1 MGKKQQQAEADLASD
16 IGSFSL
22 DPFGFVHYA
31 YPWGEGDL
39 AEFSGPHEWQ
49 ARVLAQIGNHLS
61 GPKRFNPLL
70 LAIASGHGIGKSAL
84 IAWIADWGLSTLEDT
99 RIICTANTGDQLA
112 TKTIP
117 EVKKWFTRSSNAHWW
132 TLAAESIKRLDKNH
146 ADNWRIDFHTWSLEK
161 TEAFAGL
168 HNKGKR
174 LIVLFDESSA
184 IPDKIWEVTEG
195 ALTDENTEILWIA
208 FGNPTQNTGRFREC
222 FGRLSHRWKT
232 RQIDSRTVPGT
243 NKQQLD
249 KWVEDYGEDSD
260 FCRVRVKGEFP
271 RAGSSQFIASDVV
284 ALARRRDVGD
294 QGKAH
299 KILSVDVARF
309 GDDESVIGIRQG
321 LRFKILERL
330 RGVDTTQLAM
340 RTMYF
345 AKIHEVRALV
355 IDGDGVGGGVVD
367 YINLYFSDWMEQRPY
382 FRLKEFHGAGAVSD
396 KSMYYNKRAE
406 VWGLMRDWL
415 VTGSIPDIPDI
426 ETQLCGVDYF
436 FSSKNTIQLE
446 AKEDMKKKGMA
457 SPDIGDNLAMTFAI
471 DPQVK
476 TRDEEFAESL
486 EKEKDPMAR
495 HFMMLAETQRREKLN
510 QPKQYWE

>member
-1 MGKKQQQAEADLASD
+1 MAKKPNLDQQLAED
-16 IGSFSL
+16 IAAYAH
-22 DPFGFVHYA
+22 DPDGFVYYA
-31 YPWGEGDL
+31 YRWGEDDL
-39 AEFSGPHEWQ
+39 KDFGGPYDWQ
-49 ARVLAQIGNHLS
+49 RRILLQIGAHLS
-61 GPKRFNPLL
+61 GPRRFDPLL
-70 LAIASGHGIGKSAL
+70 LAVASGHGIGKSAL
-84 IAWIADWGLSTLEDT
+84 VSWITDWAVSTATDT
-99 RIICTANTGDQLA
+99 RVLITANTGDQLA

-117 EVKKWFTRSSNAHWW
+117 EVKKWFTRSLNAHWW
-132 TLAAESIKRLDKNH
+132 SLAAESIKSSDRKH

-168 HNKGKR
+168 HNQGKR
-174 LIVLFDESSA
+174 IVLIFDEASA
-184 IPDKIWEVTEG
+184 IPNKIWEVAEG
-195 ALTDENTEILWIA
+195 ALTDAETEIIWIA
-208 FGNPTQNTGRFREC
+208 FGNPTLNTGRFREC
-222 FGRLSHRWKT
+222 FGRLKHRWKT

-243 NKQQLD
+243 NKAQID

-284 ALARRRDVGD
+284 SLARRRDVGD
-294 QGKAH
+294 QNKAH

-321 LRFKILERL
+321 LRYKILERL

-345 AKIHEVRALV
+345 AKIHEPRALV

-367 YINLYFSDWMEQRPY
+367 YINLYFADWMKNRPW
-382 FRLKEFHGAGAVSD
+382 FRLKEFHGAGAVAD

-415 VTGSIPDIPDI
+415 VTGSIPDDPEVESDLTGP
-426 ETQLCGVDYF
+426 EYF

-446 AKEDMKKKGMA
+446 SKEDMKKRGLA
-457 SPDIGDNLAMTFAI
+457 SPDIGDNLAMTFAVE
-471 DPQVK
+471 PQMK
-476 TRDEEFAESL
+476 TRDEEFREQL
-486 EKEKDPMAR
+486 EREQNPMQR
-495 HFMMLAETQRREKLN
+495 HFMLLAETERRKKLA
-510 QPKQYWE
+510 QPKAYWD

>member
-1 MGKKQQQAEADLASD
+1 MAKKANLEQQIAEE
-16 IGSFSL
+16 IGSFAS
-22 DPFGFVHYA
+22 DPDGFVHFA

-39 AEFSGPHEWQ
+39 AEMAGPYDWQRIELLRIKKHLQGPH
-49 ARVLAQIGNHLS
+49 
-61 GPKRFNPLL
+61 RFEPLL
-70 LAIASGHGIGKSAL
+70 VAVASGHGVGKSAL
-84 IAWIADWGLSTLEDT
+84 ISWIANWGISTCTDT
-99 RIICTANTGDQLA
+99 RIIVTANTGDQLA

-117 EVKKWFTRSSNAHWW
+117 EVKKWFNRSLNVNWW
-132 TLAAESIKRLDKNH
+132 TLAAESIKSADKKH
-146 ADNWRIDFHTWSLEK
+146 ADTWRIDFHTWSLEK

-168 HNKGKR
+168 HNQGKR
-174 LIVLFDESSA
+174 LIVLFDEASA

-195 ALTDENTEILWIA
+195 ALTDKDTEIIWIA
-208 FGNPTQNTGRFREC
+208 FGNPTMNTGRFREC
-222 FGRLSHRWKT
+222 FGRLKHRWKT
-232 RQIDSRTVPGT
+232 KQIDSRTVPGT
-243 NKQQLD
+243 NKAQLE

-284 ALARRRDVGD
+284 SLARRRDVGD

-309 GDDESVIGIRQG
+309 GDDESVIAFRQG

-330 RGVDTTQLAM
+330 RGVDTIQLAM

-345 AKIHEVRALV
+345 AKLHEPRALV

-367 YINLYFSDWMEQRPY
+367 YISLYFADWMKQRPY
-382 FRLKEFHGAGAVSD
+382 FKLKEFHGAGAVAD

-415 VTGSIPDIPDI
+415 VTGSIPDLPEI
-426 ETQLCGVDYF
+426 ETDLCGPEYF

-446 AKEDMKKKGMA
+446 SKEDMKKRGLS
-457 SPDIGDNLAMTFAI
+457 SPDIGDNLAMTFAVA
-471 DPQVK
+471 PERQ
-476 TRDEEFAESL
+476 TRDEAFREQL
-486 EKEKDPMAR
+486 EKEQNPMQR
-495 HFMMLAETQRREKLN
+495 HFLLLAETERRKAASK
-510 QPKQYWE
+510 PKNYWE

>member
-1 MGKKQQQAEADLASD
+1 MAKKSSLEQQLAED
-16 IGSFSL
+16 IAGFSH
-22 DPFGFVHYA
+22 DPYGFVHYC

-39 AEFSGPHEWQ
+39 KDYAGPYDWQ
-49 ARVLAQIGNHLS
+49 SRILAQIGHHLQS
-61 GPKRFNPLL
+61 DRRYDPLL
-70 LAIASGHGIGKSAL
+70 LAVASGHGIGKSAL
-84 IAWIADWGLSTLEDT
+84 VSWITDWAVSTCEDA
-99 RIICTANTGDQLA
+99 RVLITANTGDQLA

-117 EVKKWFTRSSNAHWW
+117 EVKKWFTRSLNHHWW
-132 TLAAESIKRLDKNH
+132 TLAAESIKYADKKH

-174 LIVLFDESSA
+174 IVLIFDEASA
-184 IPDKIWEVTEG
+184 IPEKIWEVAEG
-195 ALTDENTEILWIA
+195 ALTDAETEIIWVA
-208 FGNPTQNTGRFREC
+208 FGNPTINTGRFREC
-222 FGRLSHRWKT
+222 FGRLKHRWKT

-243 NKQQLD
+243 NKAQID

-284 ALARRRDVGD
+284 SLARRRDVGD
-294 QGKAH
+294 QSKAH

-321 LRFKILERL
+321 LRYKILERL

-345 AKIHEVRALV
+345 AKINEPRALV

-367 YINLYFSDWMEQRPY
+367 YINLYFADWMKNRPY
-382 FRLKEFHGAGAVSD
+382 FKLKEFHGAGAVAD

-415 VTGSIPDIPDI
+415 VTGSIPDDPEVEADLVGP
-426 ETQLCGVDYF
+426 EYF
-436 FSSKNTIQLE
+436 FSSKNQIQLE
-446 AKEDMKKKGMA
+446 SKEDMKKRGLS
-457 SPDIGDNLAMTFAI
+457 SPDIGDNLAMTFAVE
-471 DPQVK
+471 PEVK
-476 TRDEEFAESL
+476 TRDEEFR
-486 EKEKDPMAR
+486 EKLAKCQDPMEK
-495 HFMMLAETQRREKLN
+495 HFMLLAETERRKKLN
-510 QPKQYWE
+510 QPRNYWE

>member
-1 MGKKQQQAEADLASD
+1 MAKKNPEAELAETLAS
-16 IGSFSL
+16 L
-22 DPFGFVHYA
+22 THDPYGFVHFA

-39 AEFSGPHEWQ
+39 ANMSGPYEWQ
-49 ARVLAQIGNHLS
+49 AKELLRIGKHLS
-61 GPKRFNPLL
+61 GPKRYEPLL
-70 LAIASGHGIGKSAL
+70 LAIASGHGIGKSCF
-84 IAWIADWGLSTLEDT
+84 ISWVADWGLSTCEDT
-99 RIICTANTGDQLA
+99 RIICTANTGDQLS

-117 EVKKWFTRSSNAHWW
+117 EVTKWFNRSINAHWW
-132 TLAAESIKRLDKNH
+132 KVGTESIKSKDPKH
-146 ADNWRIDFHTWSLEK
+146 EKNWRIDFLTWSEEK
-161 TEAFAGL
+161 PEAFAGL
-168 HNKGKR
+168 HNKKKR
-174 LIVLFDESSA
+174 IIILFDEASS
-184 IPDKIWEVTEG
+184 IPPIIWETVEG
-195 ALTDENTEILWIA
+195 ALTDEETEIIFIA

-222 FGRLSHRWKT
+222 FGKLKHRWKT

-243 NKQQLD
+243 NKKQLE

-294 QGKAH
+294 QSKAH

-321 LRFKILERL
+321 LRYKILERL

-345 AKIHEVRALV
+345 AKLNEPRALV

-367 YINLYFSDWMEQRPY
+367 YINLYFADWMKKRPW
-382 FRLKEFHGAGAVSD
+382 FTLKEFHGAGAVAD

-415 VTGSIPDIPDI
+415 VTGSIPDDPEVESDLTGP
-426 ETQLCGVDYF
+426 EYF

-446 AKEDMKKKGMA
+446 SKEDMKKRGLA
-457 SPDIGDNLAMTFAI
+457 SPDIGDNLAMTFAVE
-471 DPQVK
+471 PQVK
-476 TRDEEFAESL
+476 TRDEEFREAL
-486 EKEKDPMAR
+486 EREQNPMQK
-495 HFMMLAETQRREKLN
+495 HFMLLAETERRKKLA
-510 QPKQYWE
+510 QPKAYWE